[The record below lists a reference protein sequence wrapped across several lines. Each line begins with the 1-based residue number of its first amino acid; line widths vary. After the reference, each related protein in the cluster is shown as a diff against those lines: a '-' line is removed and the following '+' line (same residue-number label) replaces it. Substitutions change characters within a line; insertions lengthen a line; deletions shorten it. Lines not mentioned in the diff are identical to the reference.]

1 MTTHVS
7 LRAAV
12 FTLFLVAQAH
22 ASKLTVPSDV
32 TQCKTVQFSWETD
45 AGDGPVAILVAS
57 LERADGDFYQRR
69 LNIAYR
75 NGPSAPWLVD
85 VPGGSAYEFTLLTAN
100 GNSVPQALLV
110 HASDDTSCIPALLP
124 GPGQRTEII
133 VATVQQSSTSTT
145 AAASRTA
152 LPESSTTAPPA
163 TSESSTP
170 KHATSTGVIA
180 GVTIL
185 CIALV
190 AAALAAFIYIR
201 RRRRGARISNA
212 DISLLP
218 YPPPPP
224 STSIRIDSK
233 HGRGDSADHL
243 LSTFVKAPLHRPTLA
258 ESEVSESVPD
268 STVIEENLRL
278 RSAVAQ
284 LQDEVRELRYED
296 GEALPMYDPN
306 PRPLAPRG

>member
-1 MTTHVS
+1 MPTHVS
-7 LRAAV
+7 LRAVV

-32 TQCKTVQFSWETD
+32 TQCKSVQFSWETD
-45 AGDGPVAILVAS
+45 AGDDPVAILVAS
-57 LERADGDFYQRR
+57 IERADGDFYQRR

-75 NGPSAPWLVD
+75 NGPSGPWIVD
-85 VPGGSAYEFTLLTAN
+85 VPGGSAYEFTLLTAS

-110 HASDDTSCIPALLP
+110 HGSDDTSCIPALLP
-124 GPGQRTEII
+124 EPGQRTEII
-133 VATVQQSSTSTT
+133 VATVQQSSPSTT
-145 AAASRTA
+145 ATASRTA
-152 LPESSTTAPPA
+152 LSESSTTG
-163 TSESSTP
+163 SSLSST
-170 KHATSTGVIA
+170 HATSTGVIA

-224 STSIRIDSK
+224 STSIHIDSK

-243 LSTFVKAPLHRPTLA
+243 LPTFIKAPLHRPTLTA
-258 ESEVSESVPD
+258 SEVSESVRD

-284 LQDEVRELRYED
+284 LQDEVRDLRYED